1 METVQALAQVFLLVF
16 LIVVGAWI
24 FGLGLCRMAD
34 GENDDE
40 QQMEW
45 IREQAVRKEMKQTEK
60 RESGSGAGRSAD
72 SII

>member
-1 METVQALAQVFLLVF
+1 METVWALAQVFLLVF
-16 LIVVGAWI
+16 VIVVGAWI

-45 IREQAVRKEMKQTEK
+45 LREQAEKKRRKEEK
-60 RESGSGAGRSAD
+60 KAECTRQKRR
-72 SII
+72 

>member
-1 METVQALAQVFLLVF
+1 METVWALAQVFLLVF
-16 LIVVGAWI
+16 IIVVGAWI

-45 IREQAVRKEMKQTEK
+45 LREQAERKHRKKEQKGERARRK
-60 RESGSGAGRSAD
+60 R
-72 SII
+72 

>member
-1 METVQALAQVFLLVF
+1 METVFALAQVFLLVF
-16 LIVVGAWI
+16 IIVVGAWI

-45 IREQAVRKEMKQTEK
+45 LRAQAEKKRRKKEQKGERARRK
-60 RESGSGAGRSAD
+60 R
-72 SII
+72 

>member
-1 METVQALAQVFLLVF
+1 METVGALAQVFLLVF
-16 LIVVGAWI
+16 VIVVGAWI

-45 IREQAVRKEMKQTEK
+45 LRAQAEKKRRKKERKDERARRK
-60 RESGSGAGRSAD
+60 RR
-72 SII
+72 

>member
-1 METVQALAQVFLLVF
+1 METVWALAQVFLLVF
-16 LIVVGAWI
+16 VIVVGAWI

-45 IREQAVRKEMKQTEK
+45 LREQAEKKRRKEEK
-60 RESGSGAGRSAD
+60 KAERTRQKRR
-72 SII
+72 

>member
-1 METVQALAQVFLLVF
+1 METVEALAQVFLLVF
-16 LIVVGAWI
+16 VIVVGAWI

-45 IREQAVRKEMKQTEK
+45 LRGQAEKKRRKEEQREERARQK
-60 RESGSGAGRSAD
+60 RR
-72 SII
+72 

>member
-1 METVQALAQVFLLVF
+1 METVFALAQVFLLVF
-16 LIVVGAWI
+16 IIVVGAWI

-45 IREQAVRKEMKQTEK
+45 LRAHAEKKRWKKEQKAERLRRK
-60 RESGSGAGRSAD
+60 RR
-72 SII
+72 

>member
-1 METVQALAQVFLLVF
+1 METVEALAQVFLLVF

-60 RESGSGAGRSAD
+60 ERKRERRRKKRR
-72 SII
+72 

>member
-16 LIVVGAWI
+16 VIVVGAWI

-45 IREQAVRKEMKQTEK
+45 LREQAEKKRRKKEQKGERARRK
-60 RESGSGAGRSAD
+60 R
-72 SII
+72 

>member
-1 METVQALAQVFLLVF
+1 METVEALAQVFLLVF
-16 LIVVGAWI
+16 VIVVGAWI

-45 IREQAVRKEMKQTEK
+45 LLGQAEKKRRKEEQREERARQK
-60 RESGSGAGRSAD
+60 RR
-72 SII
+72 

>member
-1 METVQALAQVFLLVF
+1 METVIALAQVFLLVF
-16 LIVVGAWI
+16 IIVVGAWI

-45 IREQAVRKEMKQTEK
+45 LRTHAEKKRRKKEQKDEQMRRK
-60 RESGSGAGRSAD
+60 RR
-72 SII
+72 

>member
-16 LIVVGAWI
+16 FIVVGAWI

-45 IREQAVRKEMKQTEK
+45 LREHAEKKRREKERRAKHTRQK
-60 RESGSGAGRSAD
+60 R
-72 SII
+72 

>member
-1 METVQALAQVFLLVF
+1 METVGALAQVFLLVF
-16 LIVVGAWI
+16 VIVVGAWI

-45 IREQAVRKEMKQTEK
+45 LREQAERKHRKKEQKGERVRRK
-60 RESGSGAGRSAD
+60 R
-72 SII
+72 

>member
-1 METVQALAQVFLLVF
+1 METVEALAQVFLLVF
-16 LIVVGAWI
+16 VIVVGAWI

-45 IREQAVRKEMKQTEK
+45 LREQAEKKRRKEEQREERARQK
-60 RESGSGAGRSAD
+60 RR
-72 SII
+72 

>member
-16 LIVVGAWI
+16 VIVVGAWI

-60 RESGSGAGRSAD
+60 ERKRERRRKKRR
-72 SII
+72 